1 MRLTLFAIAVSLT
14 LGSYAPKAEAK
25 GADRLFTQACPAKLQ
40 TRLQQAK
47 QFLVRYQ
54 HRLAD
59 DFEIDARGGQERRS
73 HRQILRRVEKIG
85 FKCKMDDGCDTHT
98 ALQSVVGG
106 NTIRICSK
114 DLYDPKNDYGA
125 PFWRVVEVVAHEFGH
140 NAHIPRARAG
150 RHNRRGYN
158 DPDKVYQFGFFA
170 AELAREVYG
179 TGFRVGDSRDPVSRP
194 GLVPPYGIVLYP
206 RKNREGHPVGF
217 AVELDDRGGRLD
229 FDRWEHRHSKMD
241 DLRFI
246 GRNNA
251 ITSVVVKKGR
261 WQICSKKN
269 LQGTCKVV
277 SANVDNLR
285 SIKMN
290 NKISS
295 LRYLG
300 D

>member
-1 MRLTLFAIAVSLT
+1 MRPTLFVIAVSLIFAAYGPT
-14 LGSYAPKAEAK
+14 AQAG
-25 GADRLFTQACPAKLQ
+25 GVDRLFTKSCPAPLQ
-40 TRLQQAK
+40 TRLTQAK

-73 HRQILRRVEKIG
+73 HRQILRRVEKIE
-85 FKCKMDDGCDTHT
+85 FKCKMDNDCDTHT
-98 ALQSVVGG
+98 AVQSAVGG
-106 NTIRICSK
+106 NHIRICAR
-114 DLYDPKNDYGA
+114 DLHDPKNGVAA

-150 RHNRRGYN
+150 RHSKRGYD

-179 TGFRVGDSRDPVSRP
+179 TGFPVGGRQNPVTNA

-217 AVELDDRGGRLD
+217 ATELNHRGGRLD
-229 FDRWEHRHSKMD
+229 FGRWQHRHNHQH

-246 GRNNA
+246 GRDDA
-251 ITSVVVKKGR
+251 ITSIVVKKGR

-269 LQGTCKVV
+269 YQGTCRVV
-277 SANVDNLR
+277 TANVDNLK